1 MNFKTFH
8 IALAV
13 LLALL
18 PNEIASQDNVLPS
31 RPGGLLASSGGPVN
45 GHDVGPLDEVVELQ
59 PQADE
64 VEGFING
71 PTGTS
76 VLTEERQHDLE
87 GAANVRYVNGPTST
101 SVEAEENRQT
111 ASGQDAFVG
120 GPEAAPGPPEE
131 SQPGQG
137 PFVNGPTGTSVALE
151 EGLRLPEEGRV
162 VVNGPTGISVEA
174 EENQQRLDEDG
185 IVSVSNAQKN
195 RGRISTNPEEAEV
208 NQKIPSGL
216 YQDTTDW
223 STDSKHWNYK
233 AREWSLVYLPDK
245 DHPNLPSHEIPGP
258 SLVVV
263 TEDVVKKVY
272 LRRKVSGLSKVL
284 FHYRYFLSTGE
295 YPNGVPSLKVYLV
308 QKNTSKVIADEESRG
323 AWQDNNIRLDV
334 SGTFEIIFEG
344 RLMKEGNEIAVDD
357 ITIRGIGTGDA
368 EAVEAGSDGQ
378 QESEVESSGNGPDEA
393 GEEREGTVNE
403 TVANSTHVDNE
414 TSGAGDEAD
423 QSTAGPETGTEVP
436 QNVTEEVEG
445 SVTEA
450 PVITGESEVESNATD
465 IPIGLPE
472 VTEGEGL
479 NQGTEN
485 SSLVTVSV
493 DNISSAPGNDSII
506 DNVTESALNETATI
520 SPATDSVENN
530 TEEASQNPLA
540 VNATVEV
547 PENENMTLSITDSPV
562 NATELPETNTTI
574 TSNGTAFI
582 NETFSP
588 VNATV
593 APSVDP
599 QFTTAVEGNGSVFSS
614 TQVTSSITEFPPPH
628 GPPTDIITDPYS
640 PINTT
645 VMMNFTTP
653 SGSASTASSGDA
665 AILAG
670 DDTTSSSWGMFKIF
684 LTISVLGVAALG
696 FLYWRK
702 RRQQDDEIPVFTRSS
717 HADYHNPT
725 FSPDDDSSFASQGTR
740 HNYKSFD

>member
-1 MNFKTFH
+1 MSFKTFH
-8 IALAV
+8 TALAV

-18 PNEIASQDNVLPS
+18 PNQIASQDNVLPS

-45 GHDVGPLDEVVELQ
+45 GHAVGPMDEVVHLKLR
-59 PQADE
+59 PDE
-64 VEGFING
+64 VEGFVNG

-76 VLTEERQHDLE
+76 VLTEERQQGLE
-87 GAANVRYVNGPTST
+87 GKANVKYVNGPTST
-101 SVEAEENRQT
+101 SVEAEENRQR
-111 ASGQDAFVG
+111 AGGQDAFVG
-120 GPEAAPGPPEE
+120 GPVDASGPPGE
-131 SQPGQG
+131 SQPGQQG

-174 EENQQRLDEDG
+174 EENQQRLEEDG
-185 IVSVSNAQKN
+185 IVSASNAQKN
-195 RGRISTNPEEAEV
+195 RGRISTNPEEADV

-216 YQDTTDW
+216 YHDTTDW

-233 AREWSLVYLPDK
+233 AGEWSLVYLPDK
-245 DHPNLPSHEIPGP
+245 DHQALPAHEIPGP

-263 TEDVVKKVY
+263 TEDVLKKVY
-272 LRRKVSGLSKVL
+272 VRRKVVGLSQVL
-284 FHYRYFLSTGE
+284 FHFRYFLSTSE
-295 YPNGVPSLKVYLV
+295 DLNEVPILKVYLV
-308 QKNTSKVIADEESRG
+308 QGNTSKLLSDNLQSHG
-323 AWQDNNIRLDV
+323 AWQDSNLSLDV

-344 RLMKEGNEIAVDD
+344 RLMKKGNEIALDD
-357 ITIRGIGTGDA
+357 ITIRGVGTGDG
-368 EAVEAGSDGQ
+368 EAGSDDQ
-378 QESEVESSGNGPDEA
+378 QEYDVESSGTSPDEA
-393 GEEREGTVNE
+393 GRNE
-403 TVANSTHVDNE
+403 TVANSTAVGNE
-414 TSGAGDEAD
+414 TSGAGDETD
-423 QSTAGPETGTEVP
+423 QGTAEPETNTEVP
-436 QNVTEEVEG
+436 QNATEEVEG

-450 PVITGESEVESNATD
+450 PVVTGDSEVESNATD
-465 IPIGLPE
+465 IPIDLPGI
-472 VTEGEGL
+472 TEGEGL

-493 DNISSAPGNDSII
+493 DNISSAPGNDSIT
-506 DNVTESALNETATI
+506 DNATESALNETATVT
-520 SPATDSVENN
+520 PAPDSVENN
-530 TEEASQNPLA
+530 TEEASQDPLA

-547 PENENMTLSITDSPV
+547 PENENMTLSITDFPV
-562 NATELPETNTTI
+562 NATELPETNATI
-574 TSNGTAFI
+574 TSNGTEFV

-593 APSVDP
+593 EPSVDP
-599 QFTTAVEGNGSVFSS
+599 QFTPGVEGNGSVFSS
-614 TQVTSSITEFPPPH
+614 TPVTSFITEFPPPH

-645 VMMNFTTP
+645 VMTNFTTP
-653 SGSASTASSGDA
+653 SGSASTGDA

-670 DDTTSSSWGMFKIF
+670 DDITSSSWGMFKIF
-684 LTISVLGVAALG
+684 LVICVLGVAALG

>member
-1 MNFKTFH
+1 MNFKAFH

-13 LLALL
+13 LLAFL

-31 RPGGLLASSGGPVN
+31 RPGGLLASSGGPVD
-45 GHDVGPLDEVVELQ
+45 GHDVGPLDEVAQLQ
-59 PQADE
+59 PRADE
-64 VEGFING
+64 VGGFVNG

-76 VLTEERQHDLE
+76 VLTEERQDLE

-111 ASGQDAFVG
+111 AGGQDAFVA
-120 GPEAAPGPPEE
+120 GPEAAPGQPEE
-131 SQPGQG
+131 SQPRQG

-174 EENQQRLDEDG
+174 EEMQQGLDGDG
-185 IVSVSNAQKN
+185 IVSASSAQKN
-195 RGRISTNPEEAEV
+195 RGRISTDPEEAEV

-216 YQDTTDW
+216 YHDTTDW
-223 STDSKHWNYK
+223 STDSKYWNYK
-233 AREWSLVYLPDK
+233 AHDWSLVYLPDK

-308 QKNTSKVIADEESRG
+308 QENTSTVIADEESRG
-323 AWQDNNIRLDV
+323 AWQDNNIRLNV

-378 QESEVESSGNGPDEA
+378 QESEIESSGTGPDEA
-393 GEEREGTVNE
+393 GEDREGSVDE
-403 TVANSTHVDNE
+403 TVANSTDVGNE
-414 TSGAGDEAD
+414 TSGAGDEAN
-423 QSTAGPETGTEVP
+423 QGIAGPESGTEVP

-493 DNISSAPGNDSII
+493 DSISSAPGNNSII
-506 DNVTESALNETATI
+506 DNTTESALNETATI

-530 TEEASQNPLA
+530 TAEASQDPLA

-547 PENENMTLSITDSPV
+547 PENENMTLLITDSPV

-574 TSNGTAFI
+574 ISN
-582 NETFSP
+582 
-588 VNATV
+588 
-593 APSVDP
+593 
-599 QFTTAVEGNGSVFSS
+599 
-614 TQVTSSITEFPPPH
+614 
-628 GPPTDIITDPYS
+628 
-640 PINTT
+640 
-645 VMMNFTTP
+645 
-653 SGSASTASSGDA
+653 GSASTASSGDA
-665 AILAG
+665 AVLAG
-670 DDTTSSSWGMFKIF
+670 DDTNSSSWGMFKIF
-684 LTISVLGVAALG
+684 LTISALGVAALG

-725 FSPDDDSSFASQGTR
+725 FSPEDDSSFASQGTR

>member
-1 MNFKTFH
+1 MNFKAFH

-13 LLALL
+13 LLAFL

-31 RPGGLLASSGGPVN
+31 RPGGLLASSGGPVD
-45 GHDVGPLDEVVELQ
+45 GHDVGPLDEVAQLQ
-59 PQADE
+59 PRADE
-64 VEGFING
+64 VGGFVNG

-76 VLTEERQHDLE
+76 VLTEERQDLE

-111 ASGQDAFVG
+111 AGGQDAFVA
-120 GPEAAPGPPEE
+120 GPEAAPGQPEE
-131 SQPGQG
+131 SQPRQG

-174 EENQQRLDEDG
+174 EEMQQGLDGDG
-185 IVSVSNAQKN
+185 IVSASSAQKN
-195 RGRISTNPEEAEV
+195 RGRISTDPEEAEV

-216 YQDTTDW
+216 YHDTTDW
-223 STDSKHWNYK
+223 STDSKYWNYK
-233 AREWSLVYLPDK
+233 AHDWSLVYLPDK

-308 QKNTSKVIADEESRG
+308 QENTSTVIADEESRG
-323 AWQDNNIRLDV
+323 AWQDNNIRLNV

-378 QESEVESSGNGPDEA
+378 QESEIESSGTGPDEA
-393 GEEREGTVNE
+393 GEDREGSVDE
-403 TVANSTHVDNE
+403 TVANSTDVGNE
-414 TSGAGDEAD
+414 TSGAGDEAN
-423 QSTAGPETGTEVP
+423 QGIAGPESGTEVP

-479 NQGTEN
+479 NQG
-485 SSLVTVSV
+485 
-493 DNISSAPGNDSII
+493 
-506 DNVTESALNETATI
+506 
-520 SPATDSVENN
+520 
-530 TEEASQNPLA
+530 
-540 VNATVEV
+540 
-547 PENENMTLSITDSPV
+547 
-562 NATELPETNTTI
+562 
-574 TSNGTAFI
+574 
-582 NETFSP
+582 
-588 VNATV
+588 
-593 APSVDP
+593 
-599 QFTTAVEGNGSVFSS
+599 
-614 TQVTSSITEFPPPH
+614 
-628 GPPTDIITDPYS
+628 
-640 PINTT
+640 
-645 VMMNFTTP
+645 
-653 SGSASTASSGDA
+653 SASTASSGDA
-665 AILAG
+665 AVLAG
-670 DDTTSSSWGMFKIF
+670 DDTNSSSWGMFKIF
-684 LTISVLGVAALG
+684 LTISALGVAALG

-725 FSPDDDSSFASQGTR
+725 FSPEDDSSFASQGTR